1 MAKTIALTAEA
12 RERAGKGVA
21 RALRRENKV
30 PAVIYGDKKEP
41 VTITLPAK
49 ELTLEYHKGTFFT
62 TICEVDVAGTAH
74 KVLARDVQLH
84 PVTDNIEHVDFL
96 RVTDRTKIAVNVPV
110 SFVNEDKAPGL
121 RDGGIL
127 SVIRYEIELVCR
139 AVSIPDEIEID
150 ISALEMGEAVKISDV
165 KLPEGAEPAITD
177 RDFTIA
183 SIIAPRAVVEEEPE
197 EGEEGAEGEAAEG
210 EGGEEASAE
219 EGGEEASSEE

>member
-1 MAKTIALTAEA
+1 MANTIALTAEA

-41 VTITLPAK
+41 VTITLPEK
-49 ELTLEYHKGTFFT
+49 ELTLEYRKGTFFT

-96 RVTDRTKIAVNVPV
+96 RVTDKTKIAVNVPV

-210 EGGEEASAE
+210 EDGEEASGE